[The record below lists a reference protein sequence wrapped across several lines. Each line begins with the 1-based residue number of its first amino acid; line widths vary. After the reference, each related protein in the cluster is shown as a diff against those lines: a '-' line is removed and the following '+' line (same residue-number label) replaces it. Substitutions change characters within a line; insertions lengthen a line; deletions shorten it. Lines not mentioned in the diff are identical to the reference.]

1 MLSFRIAAILL
12 FVVKIDFLMVLTES
26 TISLKTG
33 DSAPEFNLRGIDDN
47 MHSLNDYSKKGLLI
61 IFMCNHCPYVKA
73 KINAIKELH
82 DKFKD
87 HISIVGINS
96 NDSVKYPDDDFDS
109 MKAVAKDKCL
119 EIDFFMALTEST
131 ISLKTGDS
139 APEFNLKGIDDNM
152 HSLNDYSKKGLLIIF
167 MCNHCPYVKAKI
179 NAIKELHDKFKD
191 HISIVGINSNDSMK
205 YPDDSFDSMK
215 VVAKEKGLKI
225 DYLVDETQEIAK
237 KYGAVCTPDPFL
249 FDSEKKLVFHGRID
263 DAMNPDA
270 EVTEKV
276 MVNNIEKFLDGQKI
290 EKEFD
295 PSIGCSIKW
304 KEQQT

>member
-1 MLSFRIAAILL
+1 MLSFGIFVILL
-12 FVVKIDFLMVLTES
+12 FV
-26 TISLKTG
+26 
-33 DSAPEFNLRGIDDN
+33 
-47 MHSLNDYSKKGLLI
+47 
-61 IFMCNHCPYVKA
+61 A
-73 KINAIKELH
+73 K
-82 DKFKD
+82 
-87 HISIVGINS
+87 
-96 NDSVKYPDDDFDS
+96 
-109 MKAVAKDKCL
+109 
-119 EIDFFMALTEST
+119 IDFFMALTEST

-152 HSLNDYSKKGLLIIF
+152 HSLNVYSKKGLLIIF

>member
-1 MLSFRIAAILL
+1 
-12 FVVKIDFLMVLTES
+12 MV
-26 TISLKTG
+26 
-33 DSAPEFNLRGIDDN
+33 
-47 MHSLNDYSKKGLLI
+47 
-61 IFMCNHCPYVKA
+61 
-73 KINAIKELH
+73 
-82 DKFKD
+82 
-87 HISIVGINS
+87 
-96 NDSVKYPDDDFDS
+96 
-109 MKAVAKDKCL
+109 
-119 EIDFFMALTEST
+119 LTEST

-179 NAIKELHDKFKD
+179 DAIKELHDKFKD

-205 YPDDSFDSMK
+205 YPDDNFDSMK
-215 VVAKEKGLKI
+215 VVVKEKGLKI

-263 DAMNPDA
+263 NAMNPDA

-276 MVNNIEKFLDGQKI
+276 MANNIEKFLDGTKN
-290 EKEFD
+290 
-295 PSIGCSIKW
+295 
-304 KEQQT
+304 

>member
-1 MLSFRIAAILL
+1 MFVILL
-12 FVVKIDFLMVLTES
+12 FVVKIDFFMV
-26 TISLKTG
+26 
-33 DSAPEFNLRGIDDN
+33 
-47 MHSLNDYSKKGLLI
+47 
-61 IFMCNHCPYVKA
+61 
-73 KINAIKELH
+73 
-82 DKFKD
+82 
-87 HISIVGINS
+87 
-96 NDSVKYPDDDFDS
+96 
-109 MKAVAKDKCL
+109 
-119 EIDFFMALTEST
+119 LTEST

-152 HSLNDYSKKGLLIIF
+152 HSLNDYSKNGLLVIF

-179 NAIKELHDKFKD
+179 NAINELHDKFKD
-191 HISIVGINSNDSMK
+191 HISIVGINSNDSIK
-205 YPDDSFDSMK
+205 YPDDNFDSMK
-215 VVAKEKGLKI
+215 VVVKEKGLKI

>member
-12 FVVKIDFLMVLTES
+12 FVVKIDFFMV
-26 TISLKTG
+26 
-33 DSAPEFNLRGIDDN
+33 
-47 MHSLNDYSKKGLLI
+47 
-61 IFMCNHCPYVKA
+61 
-73 KINAIKELH
+73 
-82 DKFKD
+82 
-87 HISIVGINS
+87 
-96 NDSVKYPDDDFDS
+96 
-109 MKAVAKDKCL
+109 
-119 EIDFFMALTEST
+119 LTEST

-179 NAIKELHDKFKD
+179 NAINELHDKFKD
-191 HISIVGINSNDSMK
+191 HISIVGINSNDSIK
-205 YPDDSFDSMK
+205 YPDDNFDSMK
-215 VVAKEKGLKI
+215 VVVKEKGLKI

>member
-1 MLSFRIAAILL
+1 
-12 FVVKIDFLMVLTES
+12 
-26 TISLKTG
+26 
-33 DSAPEFNLRGIDDN
+33 
-47 MHSLNDYSKKGLLI
+47 
-61 IFMCNHCPYVKA
+61 
-73 KINAIKELH
+73 
-82 DKFKD
+82 
-87 HISIVGINS
+87 
-96 NDSVKYPDDDFDS
+96 
-109 MKAVAKDKCL
+109 
-119 EIDFFMALTEST
+119 MALTEST

-237 KYGAVCTPDPFL
+237 KYGAMCTPDPFL
-249 FDSEKKLVFHGRID
+249 FNSQKELVFHGKID
-263 DAMNPDA
+263 NAMKPDDT
-270 EVTEKV
+270 VTEKT
-276 MVNNIEKFLDGQKI
+276 MIVNMQKLISGEKI
-290 EKEFD
+290 ENDFD

-304 KEQQT
+304 KVN